1 MIESPKGMK
10 ERYCRMRNG
19 WVGNMLCCSAWE
31 QKANTNADKIRAMT
45 DEELAEFS
53 DKSFLC
59 PPSIHGKC
67 DHIEND
73 DQVTPKIC
81 LECWRE
87 WLKAEAVE

>member
-1 MIESPKGMK
+1 MTDRLCRNCIYSCMIESPKGMK

-67 DHIEND
+67 DHIEKVINEYIIL
-73 DQVTPKIC
+73 P
-81 LECWRE
+81 
-87 WLKAEAVE
+87 